1 MAKIGLNNF
10 RYATMEEGD
19 NSTVTYGT
27 MKTPAHAITCNV
39 SVTNNDTK
47 LYGDNVTIESD
58 TSFSTGTVSIGID
71 EDSDELMATLLGHDY
86 DSSTK
91 TIVRKS
97 SDTAPYVSFG
107 RIVHKMVAGVR
118 AYKVEFLQKVKFSE
132 PSQEDNT
139 KGENLEFST
148 TTIEGTIHTLADGTW
163 SKAKTFSSEAEAKT
177 FLEGLFTASQG

>member
-10 RYATMEEGD
+10 RYATVEEGE
-19 NSTVTYGT
+19 NSAVTYGT
-27 MKTPAHAITCNV
+27 MKTPAHAISCSV

-47 LYGDNVTIESD
+47 LYGDNVVIESD
-58 TSFSTGTVSIGID
+58 TSFSSGTVSIGID

-97 SDTAPYVSFG
+97 SDSAPYVALG
-107 RIVHKMVAGVR
+107 RIVHKIVGGVK

-132 PSQEDNT
+132 PNQEDNT
-139 KGENLEFST
+139 KGESLEFTT

-163 SKAKTFSSEAEAKT
+163 SKAKTFASEAEAKT
-177 FLEGLFTASQG
+177 YLEGLFSAQ